1 MDIMSN
7 EMAILSINGD
17 ITALQTFDMMLPD
30 GLSEADFSYLNDL
43 TTNDIA
49 MTVGD
54 NSMELVDLGVAV
66 MALEENDFAAL
77 ETSVELLQTQQVIED
92 LYFVNLDDEVKP
104 CAADGDLL
112 NWCSLDFQEL
122 GSN

>member
-1 MDIMSN
+1 MSN

-77 ETSVELLQTQQVIED
+77 ETSVELLQSQQVIED